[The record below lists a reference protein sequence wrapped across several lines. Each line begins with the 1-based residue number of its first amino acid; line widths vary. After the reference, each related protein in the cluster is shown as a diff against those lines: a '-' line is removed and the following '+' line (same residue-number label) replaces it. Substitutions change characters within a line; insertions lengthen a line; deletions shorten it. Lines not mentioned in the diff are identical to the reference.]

1 MHQERLCHWVWT
13 PEPEFFVGCSIFS
26 CCLVLCRLQT
36 LLLQSPS
43 LSFPWIHWL
52 SLDQKSSVRVW
63 SPCEE
68 VFWCRAGTKF
78 VGWWSGHDCCAGTLP
93 WVRGRTSRLA
103 TRSRKA
109 GGTGPTLG
117 WHALSV
123 CWCKEAKLQARIK
136 PTALRSAI
144 DKENSIEFSLDF
156 LHYLY
161 NYYMVCA
168 LFSHAYYVTHH
179 VTLCDVMLWLPV
191 MWLCDTC
198 DMILSRTSFCVVSPR

>member
-1 MHQERLCHWVWT
+1 M
-13 PEPEFFVGCSIFS
+13 
-26 CCLVLCRLQT
+26 LCRSQT
-36 LLLQSPS
+36 LLLWSPS
-43 LSFPWIHWL
+43 SSFPWIHWL
-52 SLDQKSSVRVW
+52 SLDRKSSVGVQ

-68 VFWCRAGTKF
+68 VFQCRAEIEF
-78 VGWWSGHDCCAGTLP
+78 VGWWSRHDCCAGTPP
-93 WVRGRTSRLA
+93 WVRGRISRL
-103 TRSRKA
+103 TICSQRA

-191 MWLCDTC
+191 MWLWLCDTC
-198 DMILSRTSFCVVSPR
+198 DVTLSHTSFCVVSPR